1 MSLAPGNYVDFEV
14 AGFKS
19 SRAVPVQNEAVKDF
33 SEIPIIDCRDIYSP
47 DPAVRRALASAVGTA
62 ARDVGFLYAKTPLSE
77 RTRDDLMEQIELFF
91 HQPVEVKQ
99 QQHVDHSPAARGWA
113 PRARPDGKPGFIRET
128 YDIGP
133 DYLDVEQAH
142 FKAAAPGTVPLNQFP
157 DETLPA
163 FRKCFYTYFTEV
175 TRFSQAVVRLFA
187 LDMGLDEHRLDPFF
201 THPLFDVNIQ
211 HYPKVDAGEKGLQT
225 LASHADHGFLTVLS
239 QAPPLFLR
247 CTAFDVVPPINT
259 KAPIER
265 PFLSPELPG
274 KPTPREGD
282 FALDRIVPE
291 ATSSVVT
298 EAPPDPPDSP
308 GSPEA
313 AFEQLLN
320 LGDSPEPARTIWS
333 EQKFV
338 VEELQMEREPTEG
351 QEPPVE
357 NTEFDGQHDS
367 DAIPTI
373 HIFPFDSVGIAV
385 IQEEREEVVTTNDVD
400 AEERENVSSIGDDV
414 ESSIMSTEWGDVHFP
429 APKGFVEDLKQ
440 AMLEVGEE
448 DLAASDEMAA
458 QAQIIAYESAQ
469 RVHDDESSIIS
480 RRSSVYSTGPFPT
493 IPKSPGARSAVNRR
507 REKLSPRGATR
518 ITDSLDDIAE
528 MLSNEA
534 QQPRSRMAPSSPSL
548 ESPGQDSVLDLTQF
562 IDAVPDV
569 RRHSIGPRPVASYFA
584 AEPGQLGSPTLAA
597 SPTITATST
606 FSSRLEPPNSPALV
620 RTPSG
625 KQPSKRKS
633 GIFSFGRTKS
643 PKEPTPS
650 FSPEPEPATR
660 QRARSI
666 DSGSSSVS
674 ATQSPS
680 ARRHSFFGGT
690 RPQKMNS
697 IDSEISDHSYV
708 DYGSLRRRS
717 MSQASDIPPVPAI
730 PALPVSQTATPRRSC
745 LRQDSKDR
753 RRDSVHS
760 AMMDPD
766 RSVFSVRF
774 GNVPSGLG
782 LRSVAED
789 EAAKAG
795 GEDFGVKWVGVG
807 RGRYGNL
814 QLKVDEATDETYA
827 EQVAVIKKKW
837 RSFGSGP
844 RDWSAIKS
852 RISVPPDMMYSA
864 ASAVLLNELLKFAI
878 SSDCWKLS
886 IPACLYVVQNNL
898 QFVAA
903 SNLDVPTFQVT
914 YNLKI
919 LTTALCSVVMLG
931 RRLSGKKWVAL
942 ALLAGGVALV
952 QLQAATAAVRTVSTS
967 HHPDMN
973 RVKGL
978 SAVVAAC
985 ITSGLA
991 GVYFEMVLKGSKV
1004 DLWIRNVQLSIF
1016 SIPPAFLPV
1025 FFPNFALFNPA
1036 GVKPGPPQAIFAYF
1050 GVWAWAVVLTQ
1061 TVGGLVTALVIKY
1074 SDNIVKGFATSLAIL
1089 ISSVAGFILFD
1100 FRMTPA
1106 FLVGAT
1112 IVVTATYMYNSP
1124 DRLPN
1129 YIPVGP
1135 SNPRYSPAIKQTPS
1149 DEPARPGSPPVL
1161 HAASMYR
1168 RPSTTSGTQ
1177 TPDSS
1182 AIPPSDY
1189 RLEMP
1194 LDAKGVVDFDAR
1206 RRTELPPR

>member
-1 MSLAPGNYVDFEV
+1 MGSARKPINLSLYEKAKADDHQLEDTPNLEFGAFRRPG
-14 AGFKS
+14 KTPTS
-19 SRAVPVQNEAVKDF
+19 SRPTSRYASPSPTRAEAR
-33 SEIPIIDCRDIYSP
+33 PIIQNGKVIQVDSRKM
-47 DPAVRRALASAVGTA
+47 RAG
-62 ARDVGFLYAKTPLSE
+62 
-77 RTRDDLMEQIELFF
+77 
-91 HQPVEVKQ
+91 
-99 QQHVDHSPAARGWA
+99 A
-113 PRARPDGKPGFIRET
+113 PRLGGLGLGGAVARSAGPTPPASPTKPSPPASPQRIKRKPSPSV
-128 YDIGP
+128 DS
-133 DYLDVEQAH
+133 L
-142 FKAAAPGTVPLNQFP
+142 FKLAASESQHPAAAAPPSTS
-157 DETLPA
+157 T
-163 FRKCFYTYFTEV
+163 
-175 TRFSQAVVRLFA
+175 S
-187 LDMGLDEHRLDPFF
+187 
-201 THPLFDVNIQ
+201 
-211 HYPKVDAGEKGLQT
+211 
-225 LASHADHGFLTVLS
+225 
-239 QAPPLFLR
+239 
-247 CTAFDVVPPINT
+247 VVPPINT

-313 AFEQLLN
+313 AFDQLLN
-320 LGDSPEPARTIWS
+320 LGDSPEPANTIWS

-357 NTEFDGQHDS
+357 NTEFDGQHESTSASPPSPLDDTPS
-367 DAIPTI
+367 TPPDET
-373 HIFPFDSVGIAV
+373 FDSAPMPSQLSTSSSSTLSASQKAARFLEDLLAASRARNLADPPSTTTSEAPMEEFQEEEEPLGGRMSAEDVELPVSRSDSGSGSSEAGSPTSTTMSDSSNDEFFFSSPPTPTFTDDTVFSPQTYDTKELEEDEEVLEVVEPQAVTEDQELPAASDPSLEKILAGAVFSGGMAVGWGAWRGLTTVANAGWEVWNRGAKVIDEPQGAEV

-493 IPKSPGARSAVNRR
+493 IPKSPGTRSAVNRR

-562 IDAVPDV
+562 IDAVPD
-569 RRHSIGPRPVASYFA
+569 
-584 AEPGQLGSPTLAA
+584 
-597 SPTITATST
+597 
-606 FSSRLEPPNSPALV
+606 
-620 RTPSG
+620 
-625 KQPSKRKS
+625 
-633 GIFSFGRTKS
+633 
-643 PKEPTPS
+643 
-650 FSPEPEPATR
+650 
-660 QRARSI
+660 RARSI

-680 ARRHSFFGGT
+680 ARRHSFFGGS

-844 RDWSAIKS
+844 RDWSAIK
-852 RISVPPDMMYSA
+852 
-864 ASAVLLNELLKFAI
+864 
-878 SSDCWKLS
+878 
-886 IPACLYVVQNNL
+886 
-898 QFVAA
+898 
-903 SNLDVPTFQVT
+903 
-914 YNLKI
+914 
-919 LTTALCSVVMLG
+919 
-931 RRLSGKKWVAL
+931 
-942 ALLAGGVALV
+942 
-952 QLQAATAAVRTVSTS
+952 
-967 HHPDMN
+967 
-973 RVKGL
+973 
-978 SAVVAAC
+978 
-985 ITSGLA
+985 
-991 GVYFEMVLKGSKV
+991 V
-1004 DLWIRNVQLSIF
+1004 D
-1016 SIPPAFLPV
+1016 
-1025 FFPNFALFNPA
+1025 
-1036 GVKPGPPQAIFAYF
+1036 
-1050 GVWAWAVVLTQ
+1050 
-1061 TVGGLVTALVIKY
+1061 
-1074 SDNIVKGFATSLAIL
+1074 
-1089 ISSVAGFILFD
+1089 
-1100 FRMTPA
+1100 
-1106 FLVGAT
+1106 
-1112 IVVTATYMYNSP
+1112 
-1124 DRLPN
+1124 
-1129 YIPVGP
+1129 
-1135 SNPRYSPAIKQTPS
+1135 
-1149 DEPARPGSPPVL
+1149 
-1161 HAASMYR
+1161 
-1168 RPSTTSGTQ
+1168 
-1177 TPDSS
+1177 
-1182 AIPPSDY
+1182 
-1189 RLEMP
+1189 
-1194 LDAKGVVDFDAR
+1194 
-1206 RRTELPPR
+1206 